1 MKTEPTMPCRSPVS
15 DIWPR
20 TVDKSHENNGSGTH
34 QSFAFT
40 LGWLNKFRI
49 SPSFD
54 FNIELKGLIAPS
66 RVSPR
71 CDGRS
76 YLFGFSATAGFHLPL

>member
-1 MKTEPTMPCRSPVS
+1 MFWQILSLSLYIPVLT
-15 DIWPR
+15 DWQDQI
-20 TVDKSHENNGSGTH
+20 ENC
-34 QSFAFT
+34 QSVFAFT

-66 RVSPR
+66 RVSPVAM
-71 CDGRS
+71 DGS
-76 YLFGFSATAGFHLPL
+76 YLFGFSATV